1 MKNYPKNT
9 GSEPSAL
16 PAVRQRRPA
25 GPPCTPQYLR
35 QVFAAADNG
44 DIEPLCLL
52 GREILER
59 NWDVIGALEQRTDA
73 LCGLPWSILPGGP
86 TEADRCAAEK
96 FSDALSEC
104 GLLNGLDTFDDLIR
118 SAAEAAVM
126 PFAASEIIWR
136 PGGGIAGFRSVEPWQ
151 FTLRNSFEPRLIQND
166 RPDGV
171 PLPPHRFVIHRIRRN
186 HDPAHGGKLRV
197 LAWLHGFQNWPI
209 KDLFSYIERFG
220 MPFVIARVDR
230 KTWEDERS
238 VLHSLIRNFGPNGG
252 GVFTKSTEL
261 ELLNTSGN
269 GDGGIYFRALEFT
282 RKAIYTLLVGQLA
295 SSSDASGMSNGSAQ
309 TAVRQDILE
318 SDARAFEATC
328 RAQIAAPWTRWNCPP
343 GTAVPKLR
351 FHTEPPAD
359 LARLAAVVETL
370 ARAGFRA
377 DPDELSERFG
387 LHLTAADAAERNTPH
402 ES

>member
-1 MKNYPKNT
+1 MKTCRNNA
-9 GSEPSAL
+9 GSDLAPGL
-16 PAVRQRRPA
+16 PERRRPA

-35 QVFAAADNG
+35 QVFAAADTG

-73 LCGLPWSILPGGP
+73 LCGLPWKVVPGGP
-86 TEADRCAAEK
+86 SEADRAAAEG
-96 FSDALSEC
+96 FAAAISEC
-104 GLLNGLDTFDDLIR
+104 GLLNGLDTFDDLLR
-118 SAAEAAVM
+118 NAAEAAIM
-126 PFAASEIIWR
+126 PFTASEIRWL
-136 PGGGIAGFRSVEPWQ
+136 PGGGIAGFRAVDPWC
-151 FTLRNSFEPRLIQND
+151 FTLRDSLEPRLA
-166 RPDGV
+166 RDGV
-171 PLPPHRFVIHRIRRN
+171 PEGIPLPPHRFVIHRLRRGG
-186 HDPAHGGKLRV
+186 DPAHGGKLRV

-220 MPFVIARVDR
+220 MPFVVARVDR
-230 KTWEDERS
+230 KTWEDERA

-261 ELLNTSGN
+261 ELLNTAGN
-269 GDGGIYFRALEFT
+269 GEGGVYFRALEFT
-282 RKAIYTLLVGQLA
+282 RKAIYTLIVGQLA

-318 SDARAFEATC
+318 ADARAFEATC
-328 RAQIAAPWTRWNCPP
+328 RAQIAAPWTQWNSPP

-351 FHTEPPAD
+351 FQTEPPAD
-359 LARLAAVVETL
+359 LARLATVVETL

-377 DPDELSERFG
+377 DPGELSERFG
-387 LHLTAADAAERNTPH
+387 LHLTAADAAERKENA
-402 ES
+402 